1 MELTSFETITRAL
14 NDSQVRYLVVG
25 GLAVVAHGYV
35 RFTADVDLV
44 LALAPDNV
52 VKAFK
57 ALEPLGYRPTVPV
70 TAEQFADPGT
80 RRLWIEEKGMTVLN
94 LYSDRFRGT
103 SVDLFVEN
111 PFDFEDEYARAL
123 SGELIPGLTVRFVSL
138 ETLITIKER
147 VGRPQ
152 DLLDVEH
159 LRMILAER
167 EKQ

>member
-44 LALAPDNV
+44 LALAPENI
-52 VKAFK
+52 VKAFE
-57 ALEPLGYRPTVPV
+57 ALEPLGYHPTVPV
-70 TAEQFADPGT
+70 TAEQFANPET

-103 SVDLFVEN
+103 SVDLFVN
-111 PFDFEDEYARAL
+111 IPFNFEDEYDRAL
-123 SGELIPGLTVRFVSL
+123 SGELVPGLTVRFVSL
-138 ETLITIKER
+138 ETLITMKER